1 MSSMLSISRHG
12 MDGMAWTNSV
22 GERAAAAALHN
33 IRTTRQLRWLIVGAE
48 APGGELAEPHTQ
60 LHSLLEASDG
70 GQPQPTPLQPASA
83 PPEQPLLT

>member
-1 MSSMLSISRHG
+1 MSSALLHG
-12 MDGMAWTNSV
+12 RRQCLRGQDWKSCQWQHFHHICDTDSYSTN
-22 GERAAAAALHN
+22 
-33 IRTTRQLRWLIVGAE
+33 VGAE
-48 APGGELAEPHTQ
+48 APGGELAEPHAQ